1 MSEWTLRIMAIA
13 EKRISRIPNA
23 EKKRILMAIDELRY
37 DPFAHDVIS
46 LSGRREHRLRVGGWR
61 VLLLIDENDR
71 SVTVLSVNARGDAY
85 KK

>member
-1 MSEWTLRIMAIA
+1 MNEWTLRIMAIA

-46 LSGRREHRLRVGGWR
+46 LSGRRASSESGRV
-61 VLLLIDENDR
+61 ESASADR
-71 SVTVLSVNARGDAY
+71 
-85 KK
+85 